1 LLQAN
6 FGSRHE
12 DATKCDDG
20 GVERSVKA
28 AYALPAARATGDPF
42 GMGMMFVFTVNS
54 LLNFLV
60 SLLVAKFLGPAEYGR
75 FVLALSASV
84 VIQLLL
90 FDWLRF
96 AATRFYSQRER
107 LERPSVRATLD
118 AAFGWVALAASFVA
132 CGVYAAGVDLPLSP
146 DLAALTIGVSI
157 SNGLFDFACALLRA
171 RFLDKPYGLLVVAK
185 NVLAFTLTVGGA
197 FWFGSARIA
206 LVGMMLSVAGALF
219 AGRGGLIDD
228 AARKSRPE
236 RALAL
241 KFLAYGMPIIS
252 ANIVYQSV
260 PLLNRVLVSQSLG
273 FAEAGQYS
281 LAYEIGVRIVG
292 AIGSALDVILF
303 QLAVL
308 KEKTSGAES
317 ARAQVSTNMGVV
329 FAVVLPAVLGCWL
342 ILPSFEHLFV
352 PESFRGPYGH
362 YFTLM
367 APALT
372 AFALINYGINPA
384 FQIAHRLA
392 PLVISALV
400 AVTANFLAVSFLTTT
415 KDASNFAIAQ
425 SISSLAGMAAIAT
438 MLCWLEPMWP
448 RARDIFGT
456 LAASAAMLA
465 AVLPLRG
472 LPPGLVTMTMQIV
485 FGGCCYLAAVAALD
499 IGGLRSLLGPKIA
512 ARLRR

>member
-1 LLQAN
+1 
-6 FGSRHE
+6 
-12 DATKCDDG
+12 
-20 GVERSVKA
+20 
-28 AYALPAARATGDPF
+28 
-42 GMGMMFVFTVNS
+42 MWMMFVFTINS
-54 LLNFLV
+54 LLNFVV

-107 LERPSVRATLD
+107 LEHPNVRATLD
-118 AAFGWVALAASFVA
+118 AVFGWIALAASLAGF
-132 CGVYAAGVDLPLSP
+132 GVYAAGLDLPLSP
-146 DLAALTIGVSI
+146 DLAALAIGVSI
-157 SNGLFDFACALLRA
+157 TNGLFDFACALLRA
-171 RFLDKPYGLLVVAK
+171 RFLDKSYGMLVVAK
-185 NVLAFTLTVGGA
+185 NLLAFALTVGGA

-228 AARKSRPE
+228 AARAGRAE
-236 RALAL
+236 RALGAR
-241 KFLAYGMPIIS
+241 FLAYGLPIIG

-292 AIGSALDVILF
+292 ALGSALDVILF
-303 QLAVL
+303 QLAVF
-308 KEKTSGAES
+308 KEKTTGAEG

-329 FAVVLPAVLGCWL
+329 FAVVAPAVLGCWL
-342 ILPSFEHLFV
+342 TLPSFEHLFV
-352 PESFRGPYGH
+352 PESFRGPYAH

-367 APALT
+367 APALA
-372 AFALINYGINPA
+372 AFALINYAINPA

-392 PLVISALV
+392 PLVIAALV
-400 AVTANFLAVSFLTTT
+400 AVTANFLAVGLLATTR
-415 KDASNFAIAQ
+415 DASNFAVAQ
-425 SISSLAGMAAIAT
+425 SISSLAGMATVVT
-438 MLCWLEPMWP
+438 MLSWLEPMWP
-448 RARDIFGT
+448 KPRDIFGT
-456 LAASAAMLA
+456 LAAGAAMLA

-472 LPPGLVTMTMQIV
+472 LPPGVVTMTAQILV
-485 FGGCCYLAAVAALD
+485 GASVYLAAAAALD
-499 IGGLRSLLGPKIA
+499 IGGVRSLLWPKIA
-512 ARLRR
+512 ARFNR